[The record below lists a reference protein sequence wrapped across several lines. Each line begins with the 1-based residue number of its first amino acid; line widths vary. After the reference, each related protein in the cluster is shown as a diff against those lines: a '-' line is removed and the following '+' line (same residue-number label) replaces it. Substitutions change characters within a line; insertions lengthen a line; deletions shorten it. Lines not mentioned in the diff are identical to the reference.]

1 MSESNELLNNLPE
14 EPEEE
19 VEEEKGT
26 DWKKE
31 IKEWIQA
38 IFFAVVI
45 GFIIINY
52 VFATVRVDGASMDP
66 TLEHGDRLIVW
77 RLGYEPEN
85 GDIIV
90 LEPPIYNVDDYYV
103 KRVIA
108 TEGQTV
114 QIINNHVYV
123 NGQVLD
129 EPYIQGDVSALGSK
143 YELPQVIPEGA
154 CFVLGDNREHSTDS
168 RAFGLVPNDHVMG
181 EVKLRIWPLSSLGAF

>member
-1 MSESNELLNNLPE
+1 MSDSNEILTNLPE

-19 VEEEKGT
+19 KRT

-31 IKEWIQA
+31 IKEWLQA
-38 IFFAVVI
+38 IFFAIVI

-52 VFATVRVDGASMDP
+52 IFATVRVEGVSMDP
-66 TLEHGDRLIVW
+66 TLQHGDRLIVW
-77 RLGYEPEN
+77 RLGYEPAN
-85 GDIIV
+85 GDIVV

-114 QIINNHVYV
+114 QIINNRVYV
-123 NGQVLD
+123 NGEVVE
-129 EPYIQGDVSALGSK
+129 EPYIQGNVSALGSK

-168 RAFGLVPNDHVMG
+168 RAFGLVPNDHIMG
-181 EVKLRIWPLSSLGAF
+181 EVKLRIWPLTNLGVF

>member
-1 MSESNELLNNLPE
+1 MSDSNEILTNLPE

-19 VEEEKGT
+19 KRT

-45 GFIIINY
+45 GYIIINFI
-52 VFATVRVDGASMDP
+52 FATVRVEGVSMDP
-66 TLEHGDRLIVW
+66 TLQQGDRLIVW
-77 RLGYEPEN
+77 RLGYEPDN
-85 GDIIV
+85 GDIVV

-114 QIINNHVYV
+114 QIINNRVYV
-123 NGQVLD
+123 NGEVIE
-129 EPYIQGDVSALGSK
+129 EPYIQGNVSALGSK

-168 RAFGLVPNDHVMG
+168 RAFGLVPNDHIMG
-181 EVKLRIWPLSSLGAF
+181 EVKLRIWPLNSLEVF